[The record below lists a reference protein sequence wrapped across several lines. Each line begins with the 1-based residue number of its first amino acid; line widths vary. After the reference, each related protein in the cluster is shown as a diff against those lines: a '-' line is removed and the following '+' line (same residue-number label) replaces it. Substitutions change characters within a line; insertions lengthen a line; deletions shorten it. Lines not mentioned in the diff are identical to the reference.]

1 MEVDDGPGN
10 KNFFGIGGNMQRYIT
25 VRVVQGVATLLV
37 LSLMV
42 FLSVHLT
49 GDPALYLL
57 GPEGTQ
63 EDYEQL
69 KKNLGLDKPLP
80 VQYAVFLG
88 NVVQGDFGKSHITG
102 QSARKTLLQRF
113 PATLE
118 LAGAAFILT
127 MVVGIPLGILSA
139 VKRDTIIDQFGKF
152 FAVLGIA
159 TPSFWVAIMLILLF
173 GAILGWLPTFGRGG
187 LDHFILPAFVL
198 SWGGM
203 AGIVRLV
210 RSSMLEVLDSEYV
223 KFARVKGLTE
233 NMVIYKHALKNA
245 VIPALTFGGLTLAGL
260 LNGSVAIEVVFAWP
274 GIGRLMLQGINQRD
288 FPIIQATVLA
298 AGSFYIVISLI
309 VDILYAYVNP
319 RIRYE

>member
-1 MEVDDGPGN
+1 
-10 KNFFGIGGNMQRYIT
+10 MQRYIV
-25 VRVVQGVATLLV
+25 VRVVQGIVTLLV
-37 LSLMV
+37 LSLAV

-49 GDPALYLL
+49 GDPAQYLL

-63 EDYEQL
+63 KDYEQL
-69 KKNLGLDKPLP
+69 KRNMGLDKPLP
-80 VQYAVFLG
+80 IQYAVFLG

-102 QSARKTLLQRF
+102 QMARKTLLERF
-113 PATLE
+113 PATLQ
-118 LAGAAFILT
+118 LAGVAFILT
-127 MVVGIPLGILSA
+127 MAVGIPLGIVSA
-139 VKRDTIIDQFGKF
+139 VKRDTVIDQFGKF

-187 LDHFILPAFVL
+187 VDHFILPAFVL
-198 SWGGM
+198 SWGGI

-223 KFARVKGLTE
+223 KFARVKGLSE
-233 NMVIYKHALKNA
+233 NIVVYKHALKNA

-298 AGSFYIVISLI
+298 AGMFYIVISLI